1 MSAGRRR
8 RQKTTGRRQEM
19 LTAYD
24 DNMQPIGEFPRS
36 YVHRNAMWH
45 TVCQCWIAGV
55 RHGEVRLFFQRRSH
69 EKKSHPGKY
78 DITAGGH
85 VTAGEEPAEA
95 MVRELWEET
104 GIIMRREDLIEIGT
118 YREASGHDREVA
130 HIFFSIQGDPPFR
143 PGNEVS
149 YMVSA
154 NIEEY
159 RELLEGVRDQI
170 EVVPAIRTGPMLH
183 ETFMVTRESFSD
195 HESFLNF
202 VYPFIMKYVKPY
214 IEEYQS

>member
-8 RQKTTGRRQEM
+8 RQKKDNRQEM

-24 DNMQPIGEFPRS
+24 DKMRPIGDYPRS
-36 YVHRNAMWH
+36 YVHRNALWH
-45 TVCQCWIAGV
+45 DVCQCWIIGV
-55 RHGEVRLFFQRRSH
+55 RHGQVRLFFQRRSY

-85 VTAGEEPAEA
+85 VTAGEEPGEA

-104 GIIMRREDLIEIGT
+104 GIIMRREDLIEIGR
-118 YREASGHDREVA
+118 YREESGHDREIA
-130 HIFFSIQGDPPFR
+130 NIFLSIQGDPPFR
-143 PGNEVS
+143 PGNEVI

-154 NIEEY
+154 DLEEY
-159 RELLEGVRDQI
+159 RELCEGTRETI

-183 ETFMVTRESFSD
+183 ETFTVTREKFSE
-195 HESFLNF
+195 HESFLKI
-202 VYPFIMKYVKPY
+202 VYPFIMDYVRPY
-214 IEEYQS
+214 IEEYRS